1 MPRTNTSTKSGAAA
15 TSTTFEVELLK
26 LAATDAE
33 ITVAKAMVEDLG
45 ESMDKD
51 PGSFDKLV
59 GALRTIPKGDAR
71 TDLSSK
77 VPMWYLTAAGTS
89 VNMEHMVALT
99 RAVSVAAAGSAP
111 KHVGPTA
118 EELQGDAIVR
128 LLAAKLT
135 VMAVE
140 KSIWDSFDKD
150 MVERIMGVG
159 TEMVE
164 GDHLTS
170 LNKLV
175 DRAGFLAKPMTGRK
189 GSTGPKAQIGRSLA
203 NLPDGLTFMFKEVEG
218 TIKGG
223 KLVVGEES
231 FDNPSRAACKVATD
245 KGVSK
250 PSYNGWDAWRTK
262 DGVKLATVHADT
274 VALATI
280 EETEAEVAE
289 AAADAGE

>member
-15 TSTTFEVELLK
+15 TSTPIFGDVVTA
-26 LAATDAE
+26 LATTDAE
-33 ITVAKAMVEDLG
+33 TLVIKAMVADLG
-45 ESMDKD
+45 DSMDKD
-51 PGSFDKLV
+51 PGSFDNLV
-59 GALRTIPKGDAR
+59 AALRAIPKGDAR
-71 TDLSSK
+71 TDMSSK

-89 VNMEHMVALT
+89 VNMEHLQGLT
-99 RAVSVAAAGSAP
+99 RAATVAAAGSAP
-111 KHVGPTA
+111 KQVGPTA

-135 VMAVE
+135 VLAVE

-150 MVERIMGVG
+150 MVSRIMDVSY
-159 TEMVE
+159 EMVE
-164 GDHLTS
+164 GDHLAS
-170 LNKLV
+170 LNKLI

-218 TIKGG
+218 TITGG
-223 KLVVGEES
+223 KLVVGEEI

-245 KGVSK
+245 AGVSK

-262 DGVKLATVHADT
+262 DGQKLADAHAAAIAEGDT
-274 VALATI
+274 EIA
-280 EETEAEVAE
+280 EETVTET
-289 AAADAGE
+289 D